1 MTPPK
6 AAQQIE
12 ALLAVCNFLKFSL
25 AGRPHHLRADR
36 RLSGSTK
43 EIAEEDADLL
53 YGGLLRNLP

>member
-25 AGRPHHLRADR
+25 AGRPPAFWSTI
-36 RLSGSTK
+36 SGSTK